1 MKEKVPPS
9 FLRPSFARQQSS
21 PELLLAQARRGGF
34 KNLSPFFQVGQNV
47 RSLYV
52 LEAIASYLKSIPK
65 GFKFSLRS
73 ETPTVNNSLN
83 KITNVSV
90 ISIVNIDALYD
101 YLLFF
106 LLDMPFQSRK
116 GVDFHYWCIVLHLHK
131 LGYFYLQEGR
141 KLAYLISQYVNTGR
155 YSTNPNQVQAPS
167 LTEIKKVLNLN
178 LPVTLTPNMLHVDL
192 AKAFASKVKPSAIW
206 VYDNGVL
213 LNESPFFFLCLCY
226 GSYWLFQN

>member
-1 MKEKVPPS
+1 M
-9 FLRPSFARQQSS
+9 RPSFARQQSS

-106 LLDMPFQSRK
+106 LLDMPFQTRK
-116 GVDFHYWCIVLHLHK
+116 GVDFHALPGVY
-131 LGYFYLQEGR
+131 R
-141 KLAYLISQYVNTGR
+141 T
-155 YSTNPNQVQAPS
+155 S
-167 LTEIKKVLNLN
+167 LT
-178 LPVTLTPNMLHVDL
+178 
-192 AKAFASKVKPSAIW
+192 
-206 VYDNGVL
+206 
-213 LNESPFFFLCLCY
+213 
-226 GSYWLFQN
+226 

>member
-65 GFKFSLRS
+65 EFQFSVKS
-73 ETPTVNNSLN
+73 VSPTVNFSIN
-83 KITNVSV
+83 KKTSVSV
-90 ISIVNIDALYD
+90 ISIVNIDTLYD

-106 LLDMPFQSRK
+106 LLDMSFQTRK
-116 GVDFHYWCIVLHLHK
+116 GVDFHFWCIVLHLHK

-141 KLAYLISQYVNTGR
+141 NLAYLIS
-155 YSTNPNQVQAPS
+155 
-167 LTEIKKVLNLN
+167 
-178 LPVTLTPNMLHVDL
+178 PVY
-192 AKAFASKVKPSAIW
+192 K
-206 VYDNGVL
+206 
-213 LNESPFFFLCLCY
+213 
-226 GSYWLFQN
+226 YW